1 MWIARHS
8 GLAMQRGYLKNE
20 SSITNL
26 CDFLK
31 GEIKRSD
38 MNQTEVAESIGLTQS
53 GLSKKLSKG
62 TLTVK
67 ELKGLALVL
76 NIKKEEI
83 AKRL

>member
-1 MWIARHS
+1 
-8 GLAMQRGYLKNE
+8 
-20 SSITNL
+20 
-26 CDFLK
+26 
-31 GEIKRSD
+31 

-76 NIKKEEI
+76 DIKKEEI